1 MFPQGS
7 FSLSAYLLNV
17 KRFSANL
24 LNFIFEVSI
33 MVDKI
38 RRLCQAQGK
47 SLFSLEKECG
57 LGNGTINKW
66 DRNSPSVAKVAAVAD
81 ALGVSVSYLIGEQEK
96 KPAPTDGDGPTLDA
110 SLIERLIQL
119 TPEEREKVEVFV
131 QGMIAGRDAHG
142 SR

>member
-1 MFPQGS
+1 MFPQGP

-17 KRFSANL
+17 KWFLANL
-24 LNFIFEVSI
+24 LNYIFGVSI

-38 RRLCQAQGK
+38 RRLCQDQGK

-81 ALGVSVSYLIGEQEK
+81 SLGVSVSYLIGEQEK
-96 KPAPTDGDGPTLDA
+96 KPAPTDGDRLNETQRQIMECIGQMSDREQEAFLAWLQA
-110 SLIERLIQL
+110 S
-119 TPEEREKVEVFV
+119 
-131 QGMIAGRDAHG
+131 QGRG
-142 SR
+142 

>member
-1 MFPQGS
+1 
-7 FSLSAYLLNV
+7 
-17 KRFSANL
+17 
-24 LNFIFEVSI
+24 

-96 KPAPTDGDGPTLDA
+96 KPAPTDGDGLSETQRQIMECVGQMSAREQEAFLAWLQA
-110 SLIERLIQL
+110 S
-119 TPEEREKVEVFV
+119 
-131 QGMIAGRDAHG
+131 QGRG
-142 SR
+142 